1 MSMEDIIQLMKAQK
15 EEQKLDLEAMFAR
28 QRDEEKKNRE
38 NEKAELVKDI
48 RKGIKEEIRSE
59 MKPLEE
65 RTTKIETATENML
78 DKVNKLMKKVN
89 TLEKQIAEEREREQ
103 HYKKNKSYSE
113 AIRDRVKERPSS
125 EASKVYKKDKE
136 DDTESVKMI
145 FKKAAKVIGLKPI
158 DMLKT

>member
-28 QRDEEKKNRE
+28 QRDKQKKNRE

-89 TLEKQIAEEREREQ
+89 TLEKENSITKR
-103 HYKKNKSYSE
+103 KKVT
-113 AIRDRVKERPSS
+113 VKQSGTGSRRGQVL
-125 EASKVYKKDKE
+125 KHQRCTKRTKKM
-136 DDTESVKMI
+136 TLR
-145 FKKAAKVIGLKPI
+145 ALR
-158 DMLKT
+158 

>member
-1 MSMEDIIQLMKAQK
+1 
-15 EEQKLDLEAMFAR
+15 
-28 QRDEEKKNRE
+28 
-38 NEKAELVKDI
+38 
-48 RKGIKEEIRSE
+48 
-59 MKPLEE
+59 
-65 RTTKIETATENML
+65 ML
-78 DKVNKLMKKVN
+78 DEVNKLMKKVN

-113 AIRDRVKERPSS
+113 AIRDKVKERPSS